1 MDLYTADF
9 WFSSAVIAEKLQ
21 AVWWS
26 FSYTTLWFFIHYN
39 FHYLHNDAIEEA
51 FGFELSNWLTL
62 RESTPSLLLKF
73 SRCVVSRAAGNTAET
88 RFSSWKQS
96 KVVFLRKL
104 IFESQSQTL
113 KNLMWWRPTGPT
125 IKIESW
131 DSKFYFLLGLWRLAV
146 DGHREFKGSKT
157 VPGVFQ
163 EKLWVHAPPFRA
175 FRDLYVI

>member
-51 FGFELSNWLTL
+51 FGLELSNWLTL
-62 RESTPSLLLKF
+62 QESTPSLLLKF

-96 KVVFLRKL
+96 KVVFVRKL
-104 IFESQSQTL
+104 IFESQPKLSKTWCDGDRPDRQSKLRVETQNSTFFWVFEDL
-113 KNLMWWRPTGPT
+113 RLMV
-125 IKIESW
+125 IESLRVQRQ
-131 DSKFYFLLGLWRLAV
+131 FQ
-146 DGHREFKGSKT
+146 
-157 VPGVFQ
+157 VFSRRSYGCMHHLS
-163 EKLWVHAPPFRA
+163 EPSG
-175 FRDLYVI
+175 ICT